1 MSRSRR
7 LLLLTLL
14 IALAVRLWGIR
25 FGLPLAS
32 ARPDETQIAGP
43 AVGYLGGNLEPP
55 FFQWPALFQYVVALA
70 YVVFVLV
77 TRPFGGYATLAA
89 FAESRRQS
97 LAVFFLIPRLLV
109 VVMAVVTVWWLFNIG
124 RRAFGAAV
132 GHVAALFLAL
142 AFLHVRESHFGV
154 TDVPMTALVT
164 LAVLLTLRWQEAPSL
179 GRALAAGFAA
189 GLATA
194 TKYNAIVVCA
204 AFVVA
209 WVEQMTARGGLDR
222 ARLRG
227 LAVALPAY
235 LFAVA
240 VAFAAG
246 APYTLLRWER
256 FLADAGTVQAMMA
269 AGHGIIVGQGWGYF
283 LTAVLPSA
291 VGLPIL
297 AAALA
302 GTAVMLVTRFRATA
316 SVLAFPLAYYVV
328 AGRSYAV
335 FARYT
340 LPVVPFLCLAAAWFV
355 VWAAQQLSE
364 RRPQWRDGVIAV
376 AAVLMVIPTARNT
389 VLFDRLMSR
398 TDNRVIVSRELAR
411 IIPAGS
417 TFYQSGESYGQ
428 VPLSLNGVVVDV
440 HERTFDRNAD
450 RFDPTEPEW
459 VLLQRSPLRLY
470 SSVPETV
477 ERIVGE
483 RYELRRS
490 FLTGDTRSG
499 ERFYDQQDAFFL
511 PLSGLD
517 GLDRPGPSFELYRRR
532 D

>member
-1 MSRSRR
+1 MSWSRR
-7 LLLLTLL
+7 LLFLTLL
-14 IALAVRLWGIR
+14 IALAVRLWGVS

-55 FFQWPALFQYVVALA
+55 FFQWPALFQYIVALS
-70 YVVFVLV
+70 YVVFALV

-97 LAVFFLIPRLLV
+97 LTVFLLIPRVLV
-109 VVMAVVTVWWLFNIG
+109 VVLAVATVWWVFNIG
-124 RRAFGAAV
+124 RRTFGAAV

-154 TDVPMTALVT
+154 TDVPMTALVV
-164 LAVLLTLRWQEAPSL
+164 LAVLLTLRWQEVPSL
-179 GRALAAGFAA
+179 GRALAAGLAA

-209 WVEQMTARGGLDR
+209 WIEQMTARGALDR

-235 LFAVA
+235 LAAVA
-240 VAFAAG
+240 AAFAAG
-246 APYTLLRWER
+246 APYTLLRWDR
-256 FLADAGTVQAMMA
+256 FLADARTLLATMA
-269 AGHGIIVGQGWGYF
+269 AGHGIVVGQGWGYF
-283 LTAVLPSA
+283 LTAVLPAA
-291 VGLPIL
+291 VGVPIL
-297 AAALA
+297 AAAVA
-302 GTAVMLVTRFRATA
+302 GTAVVLVTRFRAAA
-316 SVLAFPLAYYVV
+316 SVLAFPLVYYAV
-328 AGRSYAV
+328 AGRSYSV
-335 FARYT
+335 FARYI
-340 LPVVPFLCLAAAWFV
+340 LPVVPFICLAAAWFV
-355 VWAAQQLSE
+355 VWAAERLSE
-364 RRPQWRDGVIAV
+364 RRPQWRDGLIAT

-398 TDNRVIVSRELAR
+398 TDNRVIVSRELRR

-428 VPLSLNGVVVDV
+428 APLGLDGVAIDV
-440 HERTFDRNAD
+440 HQRTFDRNAD
-450 RFDPTEPEW
+450 RFEPTEPDW

-470 SSVPETV
+470 SAVPKTV

-483 RYELRRS
+483 RYELQRTFLAGDSRS
-490 FLTGDTRSG
+490 RG
-499 ERFYDQQDAFFL
+499 RFYDQQDAFFL

-517 GLDRPGPSFELYRRR
+517 GLERPGPSFELYRRR